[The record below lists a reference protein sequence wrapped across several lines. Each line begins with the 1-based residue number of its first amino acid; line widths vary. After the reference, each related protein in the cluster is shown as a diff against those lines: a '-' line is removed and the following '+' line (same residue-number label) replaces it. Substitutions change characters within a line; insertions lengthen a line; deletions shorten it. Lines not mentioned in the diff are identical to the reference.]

1 MIYWILTVD
10 STPLVLTKK
19 SFTDFRLVQDF
30 KRRHVLL
37 QIIGLSHL
45 TTRPTASRFLRDD
58 VSLILDGLNEIIIT

>member
-10 STPLVLTKK
+10 SSPLVLTKK
-19 SFTDFRLVQDF
+19 SFTDFRQVQDF

-45 TTRPTASRFLRDD
+45 TTRQTVSGLLRDD
-58 VSLILDGLNEIIIT
+58 VKFILDGLSETIIT